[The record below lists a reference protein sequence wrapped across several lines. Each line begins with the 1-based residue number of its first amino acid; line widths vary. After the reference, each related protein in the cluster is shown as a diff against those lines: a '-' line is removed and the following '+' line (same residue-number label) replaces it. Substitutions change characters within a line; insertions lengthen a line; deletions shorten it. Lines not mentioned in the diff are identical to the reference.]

1 LLATGGLPEAWRNAM
16 PRIDITNP
24 ARSSE
29 SLLVIDDRY
38 NTLIITRAL
47 LQLAPVMH
55 SKLADALNRT
65 LGTQFTC
72 FTSTTVRILTQN
84 ALLGGVLTPSSER
97 VLASLLACAS
107 EPAMRDTLAHMHEG
121 RQETDGLRLTRMLTY
136 ADVC

>member
-1 LLATGGLPEAWRNAM
+1 M

-38 NTLIITRAL
+38 NTLIITHAL

-84 ALLGGVLTPSSER
+84 ALLGGVLTASSER
-97 VLASLLACAS
+97 VLARLLACAS
-107 EPAMRDTLAHMHEG
+107 EPAMCDTLAHMHEG
-121 RQETDGLRLTRMLTY
+121 RQDNDDLRLRRMLTS
-136 ADVC
+136 ASSRHAK